1 MSRTDITA
9 DITNMLQADAGIEQ
23 PDTVSLQTTNKATA
37 SVEEPEVDI
46 LTYRPDVRNRVWYIS
61 ETDLTWISTGCYIL
75 GTGGGGSPYPHMIL
89 LRQLLRAGAV
99 VRVVSPQDVPDTGAV
114 GCGCGAGSPTVGI
127 EKLQGDEMMEAQTEL
142 YKLLPPSQHPT
153 HMVALEIGGGNGLQG
168 LTLGASS
175 NMDLPCVDGDWMGR
189 AYPTKWQTTPVVFD
203 ERLPI
208 WSPVSIAD
216 GNGTVL
222 VMPKASSDRQVERVM
237 RAALSEMGSQVAV
250 ADPPVTGAEMKRWV
264 VDNTL
269 SQAWR
274 IGRAVA
280 RARREN
286 RVDAVAEII
295 VEECGGVG
303 AAKVLFKGKIV
314 GVTRTLRKGHVYGEC
329 IIEGGSVADPDS
341 VRGAGGSEFSGRL
354 KIPFKNENVAAI
366 RVQENALMVDLEG
379 SDKEREIEKQEDVL
393 AIVPDLVCV
402 IDAQNGEAV
411 GTPEYRYGL
420 LVSVLGIA
428 ASDKWTGSQ
437 RGVELGGP
445 KAFDFEHL
453 EYQPLGTFVKPV
465 SVIDEFDRALGAS
478 V

>member
-9 DITNMLQADAGIEQ
+9 DITSITLQADAGIKQ
-23 PDTVSLQTTNKATA
+23 PDAVSLQTANKVTA

-46 LTYRPDVRNRVWYIS
+46 PTYRPDVRNRVWYIS

-114 GCGCGAGSPTVGI
+114 GCGCGVGSPTVGI
-127 EKLQGDEMMEAQTEL
+127 EKLQGDEMMESQTEL

-153 HMVALEIGGGNGLQG
+153 HMIALEIGGGNGLQG
-168 LTLGASS
+168 LTLGAST
-175 NMDLPCVDGDWMGR
+175 NMNLPCVDGDWMGR
-189 AYPTKWQTTPVVFD
+189 AYPTKWQTTPVVFN
-203 ERLPI
+203 ERSPI

-222 VMPKASSDRQVERVM
+222 IMQKAASDHQVERVM
-237 RAALSEMGSQVAV
+237 RAALSEMGSQVAA

-264 VDNTL
+264 VYNTL
-269 SQAWR
+269 SQTWR
-274 IGRAVA
+274 IGRAVV

-314 GVTRTLRKGHVYGEC
+314 GVTRTLRKGHV
-329 IIEGGSVADPDS
+329 
-341 VRGAGGSEFSGRL
+341 
-354 KIPFKNENVAAI
+354 
-366 RVQENALMVDLEG
+366 
-379 SDKEREIEKQEDVL
+379 
-393 AIVPDLVCV
+393 
-402 IDAQNGEAV
+402 
-411 GTPEYRYGL
+411 
-420 LVSVLGIA
+420 
-428 ASDKWTGSQ
+428 
-437 RGVELGGP
+437 
-445 KAFDFEHL
+445 
-453 EYQPLGTFVKPV
+453 
-465 SVIDEFDRALGAS
+465 
-478 V
+478 